1 MKHLAQ
7 RIAVLLACGLSQH
20 ALALAGAA
28 QPAAPEM
35 PGKLFLSPEK
45 RHSLDRQRQLN
56 LHEDDGLDNENLRLD
71 GVVQRSSGYNS
82 IWINQRMQPQT
93 PGRAGADASSSPVE
107 LEQGRQIRLQVGESV
122 NRNTQERKNVLPPDA
137 IRSDKRH

>member
-1 MKHLAQ
+1 MKY
-7 RIAVLLACGLSQH
+7 AVLLLACGLGLNTPAQ
-20 ALALAGAA
+20 AA
-28 QPAAPEM
+28 DAPPGAPEV

-45 RHSLDRQRQLN
+45 RQSLDRQRQLN
-56 LHEDDGLDNENLRLD
+56 LREDDGLDNENLRLD

-82 IWINQRMQPQT
+82 VWINQRMQPQAQM

-107 LEQGRQIRLQVGESV
+107 IEQGRQIHLQVGESV

-137 IRSDKRH
+137 IRPEKRH

>member
-1 MKHLAQ
+1 MK
-7 RIAVLLACGLSQH
+7 RIVVLLACGLGLN
-20 ALALAGAA
+20 ALAQTGAG

-56 LHEDDGLDNENLRLD
+56 LSEDDGLDHENLRLD
-71 GVVQRSSGYNS
+71 GVVQRSSGYNN
-82 IWINQRMQPQT
+82 IWINQRMQPQAQ
-93 PGRAGADASSSPVE
+93 GRAGADASSSPVE
-107 LEQGRQIRLQVGESV
+107 IEPGRQIRLQVGESV

-137 IRSDKRH
+137 IRPDKRP